1 MRPRYFWDTPNRVN
15 AHPTDVVS
23 ESGPAFEHRVL
34 RSAPEAQDIVQ
45 DVWLRWR
52 STDRSAVLD
61 PRQPEVE
68 RFRCQ
73 VDGKHK
79 KNGQICW
86 RDKPSVSDLESSSL
100 ADFFAFICA
109 RAPSTQIPV

>member
-23 ESGPAFEHRVL
+23 ENGPAFEHRVL

-68 RFRCQ
+68 LFRCQ
-73 VDGKHK
+73 VDGNALTVDIASPGCGKMFG
-79 KNGQICW
+79 N
-86 RDKPSVSDLESSSL
+86 L
-100 ADFFAFICA
+100 
-109 RAPSTQIPV
+109 